1 MMSPALAPDEML
13 KGLPPVHLVVRERGT
28 VDRGKRWMIEREG
41 NKRVERLRKR
51 KMLRSR
57 E

>member
-1 MMSPALAPDEML
+1 MSPALAPDEML

-28 VDRGKRWMIEREG
+28 VDKGKRWMIEREG